1 MVGRW
6 TCMPADRGSDVH
18 YISWG
23 DSAFSFIQTIDLAA
37 LHWLLRTSAQ
47 NWITLPPSYQFH
59 NLDGKVPQCA
69 RGGTLSSAACALGFG
84 GPRVAHHGQD
94 PCREEMVGSRRGK
107 SLRII
112 YAVYPCT
119 LFTVESGCIDV
130 VSWVIPAEQRGSVY
144 DIIDS
149 SVPRLSWSFIH
160 LCSWVSLDAC
170 FSSGKWWCCK
180 LTEIRKHEGLWA
192 WWI

>member
-1 MVGRW
+1 MRRSCSSKATQLPFNCGSEGGRSVDVHA
-6 TCMPADRGSDVH
+6 CRGSDVH

-37 LHWLLRTSAQ
+37 LHWLLSTSAQ

-112 YAVYPCT
+112 YAVYPHC
-119 LFTVESGCIDV
+119 LLSN
-130 VSWVIPAEQRGSVY
+130 PAA
-144 DIIDS
+144 
-149 SVPRLSWSFIH
+149 LMWS
-160 LCSWVSLDAC
+160 A
-170 FSSGKWWCCK
+170 
-180 LTEIRKHEGLWA
+180 E
-192 WWI
+192 